1 MKLQQRLFLP
11 ARKSFLMSD
20 FKRFL
25 PTTKVTQFGDGSDDN
40 EDPLHN
46 CSDMQIDGKPPN

>member
-46 CSDMQIDGKPPN
+46 CNDMQISGKPPN